1 MDNIQPMH
9 NPYESMDPSML
20 GSMRM
25 SLDLENGGEMTPEYG
40 GRRSLRQ
47 LERVAVLGTGAYGA
61 AFAERLVQ
69 SNSGVEVVMG
79 SRRKRIDPRGFP
91 LPCEVMSYEDAVA
104 GADIVVIAV
113 RVEDH
118 ATVVERL
125 GNRLDGV
132 IIVDVSNSPPKTV
145 LGGLRERFTRGDSE
159 SSNKSIAKNLERE
172 LKANEINADVV
183 KAFNNISAYTLSQPR
198 NNPGATTKA
207 CMISGD
213 SESAKSAVALM
224 ARRMG
229 FDVMH
234 LGDLDAAKGQEGA
247 VHSFFEGWKI
257 ACTIGLV
264 LTFIFL
270 LYITIAYWVAGPLS
284 WMKYPTKA
292 FLIVTGDVSAG
303 LLAFT
308 FLPGPIAAFWQI
320 FRGTATRPFPAWF
333 GTWLGI
339 RKQLGLLAFVVAI
352 PHVIMACKGDEPT
365 ELQIENQLA
374 PVFGIIAFVLFFV
387 MSSCSN
393 TTVSGHFTWAE
404 FRFVFVYIGY
414 GVVSFT
420 LAHVVCVLV
429 IQLDLVAEDN
439 GYTGAAPLC
448 AIYLTA
454 ILGLAMLLKFVVS
467 VPPLNGWVNKIRN
480 HQKLDLLP
488 SWLRKDIKYP
498 DGNVKDDTAS
508 CNTRSE
514 ASKVSDDLGVARA
527 RVEP

>member
-1 MDNIQPMH
+1 
-9 NPYESMDPSML
+9 MDPSMFS
-20 GSMRM
+20 SMV
-25 SLDLENGGEMTPEYG
+25 LDLENGGGSTPENGG
-40 GRRSLRQ
+40 GRSPRQ

-91 LPCEVMSYEDAVA
+91 LPCPVMSYEEAVA
-104 GADIVVIAV
+104 GADIIIMAM

-118 ATVVERL
+118 AAVVERL
-125 GNRLDGV
+125 GSRLEGL
-132 IIVDVSNSPPKTV
+132 IIVDVSNSPPRTV
-145 LGGLRERFTRGDSE
+145 WEGLKARFRRGDSE
-159 SSNKSIAKNLERE
+159 SCNRSIAKILDKE
-172 LKANEINADVV
+172 LKHNEINADVV

-213 SESAKSAVALM
+213 SESAKGAVALM

-264 LTFIFL
+264 LSFIFL
-270 LYITIAYWVAGPLS
+270 LYITIAYWVTGPSS
-284 WMKYPTKA
+284 WMNYPTKA

-303 LLAFT
+303 LLALT
-308 FLPGPIAAFWQI
+308 FLPGPIAAFWQL

-352 PHVIMACKGDEPT
+352 PHVIMACKGDQPT
-365 ELQIENQLA
+365 GMQIENQLA

-429 IQLDLVAEDN
+429 IQLDLAAEGN
-439 GYTGAAPLC
+439 GYANAAPLC

-454 ILGLAMLLKFVVS
+454 MLGLAMLLKFVVS
-467 VPPLNGWVNKIRN
+467 VPPLNGWVQKIRN

-488 SWLRKDIKYP
+488 GWRRKNTKYQADI
-498 DGNVKDDTAS
+498 VKDDTTS

-514 ASKVSDDLGVARA
+514 ASKVSDDLSRTVGVDT
-527 RVEP
+527 

>member
-1 MDNIQPMH
+1 MDGGGGLPAR
-9 NPYESMDPSML
+9 NPY
-20 GSMRM
+20 GSMESIFTSM
-25 SLDLENGGEMTPEYG
+25 SLDLENGENSTPYN
-40 GRRSLRQ
+40 GRGRMSLQ

-61 AFAERLVQ
+61 AFAERLVH

-91 LPCEVMSYEDAVA
+91 LPCPVMSYEEAVA
-104 GADIVVIAV
+104 GADIVVMAV

-118 ATVVERL
+118 GSVVERL
-125 GNRLDGV
+125 GSRLEGA
-132 IIVDVSNSPPKTV
+132 ILVDVSNSPPKSV
-145 LGGLRERFTRGDSE
+145 SEGLRERFTRGDS
-159 SSNKSIAKNLERE
+159 NNHNMSIAKNLDRE
-172 LKANEINADVV
+172 LKLNGINADVV

-213 SESAKSAVALM
+213 SESAKSCVALM

-234 LGDLDAAKGQEGA
+234 LGGLDAAKGQEGA
-247 VHSFFEGWKI
+247 VHSFFDGWKI
-257 ACTIGLV
+257 ACTIGLI
-264 LTFIFL
+264 LTLIFL
-270 LYITIAYWVAGPLS
+270 LYITIAYWVTGPLS

-303 LLAFT
+303 LLALT
-308 FLPGPIAAFWQI
+308 FLPGPIAAFWQL

-333 GTWLGI
+333 GSWLGI

-365 ELQIENQLA
+365 EQEIENQLA

-404 FRFVFVYIGY
+404 FRFIFVYVGY

-429 IQLDLVAEDN
+429 IQLDLAIDGN
-439 GYTGAAPLC
+439 AYNDGAPLSS
-448 AIYLTA
+448 IYLTTL
-454 ILGLAMLLKFVVS
+454 LGLAILLKFVVS
-467 VPPLNGWVNKIRN
+467 VPPLNGWVQRIRN

-488 SWLRKDIKYP
+488 GWLRKDMKAP
-498 DGNVKDDTAS
+498 SDKVKEDTAS
-508 CNTRSE
+508 LNTRSE
-514 ASKVSDDLGVARA
+514 ASKVSDDLPRTVD
-527 RVEP
+527 VDT